1 MPKKTGIFVPARLS
15 SQRLPNKQILP
26 IGDTCMFDICCK
38 KLNNLNSNI
47 NKYVLIYDKE
57 LIDIAKKYPNI
68 KIIVRDEDTA
78 KAETPLV
85 YIFKNILDVEDDYL
99 MFLNPC
105 LIFLSE
111 ETIEKCIDKFNR
123 SNCDY
128 ATSVKEL
135 KNWILDEQGKNVNR
149 MDYDKLTTKE
159 IIPWYQTAHCFHIFN
174 KNKFK
179 EDGLM
184 LKEGFLPLEV
194 PNAERECIDIDT
206 YEDYEFAKWKWEKE
220 LKEV

>member
-85 YIFKNILDVEDDYL
+85 YIFKDILDVEDDYL

-111 ETIEKCIDKFNR
+111 ETIEKCINKFNE

-135 KNWILDEQGKNVNR
+135 KNWILDEQGKNVNK